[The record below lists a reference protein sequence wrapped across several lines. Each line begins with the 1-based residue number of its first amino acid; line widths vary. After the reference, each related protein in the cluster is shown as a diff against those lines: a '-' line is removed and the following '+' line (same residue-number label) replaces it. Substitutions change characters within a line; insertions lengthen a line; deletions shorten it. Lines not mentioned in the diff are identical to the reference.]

1 MESYYSISLKVTQ
14 LAPEKMFRQIEK
26 GELFLSPHG
35 LLAGFNKMACLDSR
49 ELAKKFLDAYMPKLR
64 KRYGADVVVSVDV
77 WKQKKLSRH
86 EIARIKRDSDL
97 ARKRLE
103 TGILAANQSPVST
116 VNSEG

>member
-1 MESYYSISLKVTQ
+1 METYFSISLKVAQ
-14 LAPEKMFRQIEK
+14 PAPEKMFRQIEK

-49 ELAKKFLDAYMPKLR
+49 ELAKKFLEAYMPKLQ

-77 WKQKKLSRH
+77 WKQQKLSRH
-86 EIARIKRDSDL
+86 EVARIKKDSDL

-103 TGILAANQSPVST
+103 TGVLAANQSPI
-116 VNSEG
+116 